1 MEILGMPVEV
11 GLVQFVVAQVFGVA
25 CLAFNF
31 WSYQKEDQRQYIGR
45 STIASALWLG
55 MHLMMR
61 AQLPIV
67 LVAIAST
74 VRGILFWWSL
84 GLDSPF
90 GRMFARRVMY
100 VTLVL
105 AFIGALAVI
114 PTTRPETVPF
124 QVLLAITGVLF
135 IVGQYMPGIYL
146 VRVFAVFYA
155 IAVLLL
161 NTPLDTFNPI
171 GIVIEANHLIAIAV
185 FFFAYA
191 RRRRWA
197 KRLAA
202 IPPKALALGIPVP
215 GQPALT

>member
-1 MEILGMPVEV
+1 MPIEV
-11 GLVQFVVAQVFGVA
+11 GMARFVLAQVFGVA
-25 CLAFNF
+25 CLTFNF
-31 WSYQKEDQRQYIGR
+31 WSFQKEDQRAYIGR
-45 STIASALWLG
+45 STIASALWLC
-55 MHLMMR
+55 MHLTMA

-67 LVAIAST
+67 LVAVAST
-74 VRGILFWWSL
+74 IRGVLFYWSL

-100 VTLVL
+100 VTLAL
-105 AFIGALAVI
+105 AFAGALVVI

-146 VRVFAVFYA
+146 VRIFAVFYA

-171 GIVIEANHLIAIAV
+171 GIVIEANHLLAVAV
-185 FFFAYA
+185 FFIGYA

-197 KRLAA
+197 ARLAA
-202 IPPKALALGIPVP
+202 IPPKALALGTPAP
-215 GQPALT
+215 GQPAWT